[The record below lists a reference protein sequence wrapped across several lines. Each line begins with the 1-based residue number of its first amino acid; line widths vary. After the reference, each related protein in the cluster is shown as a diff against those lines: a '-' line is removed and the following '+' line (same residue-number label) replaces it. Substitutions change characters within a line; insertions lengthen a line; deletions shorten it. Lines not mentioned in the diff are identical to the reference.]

1 MTLAGRARCF
11 GTRPYAEISNLW
23 IKPTS
28 ARQQMSSGCNEH
40 GWPLRSAAV
49 VRATKRRKLR
59 LRRAD
64 SFWSPPDYQ
73 QSMLRNELLVHYKDQ
88 MLTQRYFIQSPTHN
102 MESEIDKQ
110 LRVKQARKLKN
121 ESDVLLYI
129 SRQAVME
136 RGGSWGLTQTIYN
149 HQSAKESSTDG
160 LKYRWRMLDNSA
172 VNKAIKRGKWIRK
185 KEVIEALLRQMMSEV
200 R

>member
-1 MTLAGRARCF
+1 
-11 GTRPYAEISNLW
+11 
-23 IKPTS
+23 
-28 ARQQMSSGCNEH
+28 
-40 GWPLRSAAV
+40 
-49 VRATKRRKLR
+49 
-59 LRRAD
+59 
-64 SFWSPPDYQ
+64 
-73 QSMLRNELLVHYKDQ
+73 
-88 MLTQRYFIQSPTHN
+88 

>member
-1 MTLAGRARCF
+1 
-11 GTRPYAEISNLW
+11 
-23 IKPTS
+23 
-28 ARQQMSSGCNEH
+28 
-40 GWPLRSAAV
+40 
-49 VRATKRRKLR
+49 
-59 LRRAD
+59 
-64 SFWSPPDYQ
+64 
-73 QSMLRNELLVHYKDQ
+73 MLRNELLVHYKDQ